1 MIRPMY
7 NLSGV
12 YRMVKSKIS
21 NEKAAYRLKMSLAE
35 YRRQKDIVLQI
46 LHTVSPTID
55 NKIVEILNNYDPTK
69 PVVVSLDSEQEVS
82 KITEMHANMEEGT
95 AKLTAITSVE
105 PKTPEQI
112 IELLN
117 IDTSRWKLSQYWN
130 KEKNGYWQISAL
142 VTQLPLEQQV
152 EMDFL
157 EIIRNHEFPEYQP
170 VTPINLL
177 EGLSEKLP
185 ATAGVISLQDLHFGK
200 PGNENMG
207 ALVKKVLLDLCSK
220 AITNYHLDK
229 IFFVVGGDLL
239 NMDTFN
245 GTTTKG
251 TIVENADTAVETYVK
266 AYNAMHEAILLLRQ
280 MCKEVNVV
288 FIPGNH
294 DRLSSYHLVHALSHA
309 MEKEP
314 GVVFNVN
321 YEERKAVGYGINMFC
336 FEHGDVAKK
345 STPLVYATEFS
356 ELWGKTVYRTLFTGH
371 YHKRKTTEYVTENE
385 EHGFSIKILPSLS
398 ASDYYHYHNKFTGA
412 KRAGVLEI
420 YGEYDGKIAEFN
432 SII

>member
-1 MIRPMY
+1 MN

-21 NEKAAYRLKMSLAE
+21 NDKAAYRLRMSLAE
-35 YRRQKDIVLQI
+35 YRRQKDIVLQL
-46 LHTVSPTID
+46 LHTLSPTID
-55 NKIVEILNNYDPTK
+55 NKIIEILDNYDPAK
-69 PVVVSLDSEQEVS
+69 PIAFSVNAEEEVS

-95 AKLTAITSVE
+95 AKLTAISSVE

-112 IELLN
+112 IDLLK

-142 VTQLPLEQQV
+142 VTQLPLEVQV
-152 EMDFL
+152 EQDFL
-157 EIIRNHEFPEYQP
+157 EILRYHEFPEYTP
-170 VTPINLL
+170 VTPVNLL
-177 EGLSEKLP
+177 ENLAAGRVN
-185 ATAGVISLQDLHFGK
+185 TAGVISLQDLHFGK

-207 ALVKKVLLDLCSK
+207 EVVKNVLLDLCSK
-220 AITNYHLDK
+220 AVHNYRMEK
-229 IFFVVGGDLL
+229 MYFVVGGDLL
-239 NMDTFN
+239 NMDTFS

-251 TIVENADTAVETYVK
+251 TIVENADTAVETYLK
-266 AYNAMHEAILLLRQ
+266 AYNAMYEAILLLRQ
-280 MCKEVNVV
+280 MCDEVNVV

-309 MEKEP
+309 MAKEP
-314 GVVFNVN
+314 GVLFNVN
-321 YEERKAVGYGINMFC
+321 YEERKAMTYGINMFC

-345 STPLVYATEFS
+345 TTPLVYATEFS
-356 ELWGKTVYRTLFTGH
+356 ELWGKTAYRTLFTGH

-412 KRAGVLEI
+412 KRAGVLEL
-420 YGEYDGKIAEFN
+420 YGEYDGKVAEFN